1 MNLTYWINTL
11 NKIFEFQSLQSV
23 FGVYLLCQ
31 KEFFFFLDNVRL
43 HGAQHPISLWL
54 LKRTLNRQSTGFFET
69 KHDFETQVF
78 YFLKS
83 DTVLMCSEHIN
94 KLCKC
99 WYPIRIQRRYV
110 THFEVFVL
118 RRANASKERRR
129 LTKKTLNDKR
139 VNWGCGKPWKVM
151 VVV

>member
-54 LKRTLNRQSTGFFET
+54 LKRTLYRQSTRLFET

-83 DTVLMCSEHIN
+83 DTVSMCSEHIN
-94 KLCKC
+94 KCCASAGIQYVFDTDTSLILKYLC
-99 WYPIRIQRRYV
+99 
-110 THFEVFVL
+110 FVGQMPL
-118 RRANASKERRR
+118 RKEEGWSRK
-129 LTKKTLNDKR
+129 L
-139 VNWGCGKPWKVM
+139 
-151 VVV
+151 